1 MKQIAI
7 YSPKGGVGR
16 TTISLHLA
24 DRLTASGRHVFLRDQ
39 DPQASALAFAL
50 LADQAGAPLQY
61 TVGRGVPPQGT
72 DITIT
77 DYGPQELAMFPA
89 ADLIIVPVVLDG
101 VSLSVGLRTLDRLAR
116 TGAPVLP
123 VISRYR
129 ADRAEHRLAARD
141 KTLEDAVVVSDRA
154 ALAGYYALGRLVHDP
169 AYGKQRSAV
178 AARTDL
184 DNLCAAVLERIDPM
198 GIPDV
203 FADVFRGTEVAHG

>member
-72 DITIT
+72 DVTLT
-77 DYGPQELAMFPA
+77 DYGPQELPQFPA
-89 ADLIIVPVVLDG
+89 ADLIIVPVALDG
-101 VSLSVGLRTLDRLAR
+101 VAQAVGIRTLDRLAR

-123 VISRYR
+123 VVSRFR
-129 ADRAEHRLAARD
+129 VDRAEHRAALAD
-141 KTLEDAVVVSDRA
+141 KTLADAVVIRDRA
-154 ALAGYYALGRLVHDP
+154 ALAGFYALGRLVHDP

-178 AARTDL
+178 AARTDI
-184 DNLCAAVLERIDPM
+184 DNLTIAVLHRIYPM

-203 FADVFRGTEVAHG
+203 FADVFRTAEVSHG